1 MDASDLTYDIVW
13 QRVDETLTEEL
24 ATFWLAQ
31 RALPSREAAH
41 ERARSV
47 AIVAR
52 QGDGQIVGVSSVFEN
67 RYPKLLNNKLY
78 GYRSF
83 VAPEWRRGL
92 VALELAKRV
101 TEHLESEHLAGRGG
115 DCIGIVM
122 VMENP
127 DLARGVSLAID
138 PRLPFV
144 FIGTDDRGSHVRV
157 YYFKGAEIT
166 HG

>member
-13 QRVDETLTEEL
+13 QRVDEALTEEL
-24 ATFWLAQ
+24 GTFWLAQ
-31 RALPSREAAH
+31 RALPSREQARQ
-41 ERARSV
+41 RAPSV

-52 QGDGQIVGVSSVFEN
+52 QSDGQIVGVSSVFEK
-67 RYPKLLNNKLY
+67 RYENLLNNMLY

-83 VAPEWRRGL
+83 VVPEWRRGL

-101 TEHLESEHLAGRGG
+101 TEHLESEYLEGRAGE
-115 DCIGIVM
+115 CIGIVM

-144 FIGTDDRGSHVRV
+144 FIGTNERGHHIRV
-157 YYFKGAEIT
+157 YYFEGAKIT
-166 HG
+166 RG